1 MAVKVRRLI
10 WPIAIIALVAA
21 LLLRPVA
28 VQSDST
34 SSIVWM
40 GAWQNGSVTF
50 TNSVTGVPV
59 QIDFGLLYGF
69 DQFSMDTDEKTQ
81 QYYTHGVYDIGQRL
95 SGQHTHVLQYC
106 SIVGINVQLGS
117 RQFQVTDGCLK
128 IEALWPPQLF

>member
-1 MAVKVRRLI
+1 MTVTVCRLI
-10 WPIAIIALVAA
+10 WLILISGLAVA

-28 VQSDST
+28 VHSDDT
-34 SSIVWM
+34 NRIVWM
-40 GAWQNGSVTF
+40 WAWQHGSASF
-50 TNSVTGVPV
+50 TNSVTDVPV
-59 QIDFGLLYGF
+59 QIKFGLLYGF

-95 SGQHTHVLQYC
+95 SGQHTRVLQYC